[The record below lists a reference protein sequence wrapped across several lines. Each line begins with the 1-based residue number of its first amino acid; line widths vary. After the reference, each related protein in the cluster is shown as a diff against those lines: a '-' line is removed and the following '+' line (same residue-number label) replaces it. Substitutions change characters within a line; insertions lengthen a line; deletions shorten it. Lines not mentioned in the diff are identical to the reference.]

1 MGFFSRLFTWGK
13 SEANS
18 AMESL
23 EDPIKMADQ
32 GIRDLEQDLD
42 KSIKAL
48 ASVKASSITAKRE
61 LDKARQE
68 AVDYENKA
76 MTFLKAAEMG
86 KMSQDEADRMA
97 TQCLEKKSQKNQELP
112 MLQKNYEKYQAAV
125 EKLEGSVKS
134 LKAQIDKWK
143 NEAKMLKARAKVSE
157 ATANVNKQLAGID
170 STDTISMLERMKEK
184 VDQQEALA
192 DSYLEIAEQTQG
204 ADRDI
209 DSALQAL
216 GGSVEASSD
225 LAALKAKMSET
236 KAIAS
241 QVEEAKAISASSVSD
256 LDLLKQQ
263 MADKQTVEAE
273 QQADRPMQQAD
284 QAPME

>member
-1 MGFFSRLFTWGK
+1 MGFFKRLFTWTK
-13 SEANS
+13 AEANA
-18 AMESL
+18 AMDQL

-32 GIRDLEQDLD
+32 GIKDLEADLD

-48 ASVKASSITAKRE
+48 AGVKASCITAKRDY
-61 LDKARQE
+61 DKARQD

-76 MTFLKAAEMG
+76 MTFLKAAELG
-86 KMSQDEADRMA
+86 KMSQEEADRMA

-125 EKLEGSVKS
+125 EKLEASVKQ

-170 STDTISMLERMKEK
+170 STDTIAMLEKMKEK

-204 ADRDI
+204 TDRDI
-209 DSALQAL
+209 ESALQQL
-216 GGSVEASSD
+216 GGSVAASGD
-225 LAALKAKMSET
+225 LAALKAKMQES

-241 QVEEAKAISASSVSD
+241 SVEEPKAISNGSVSD
-256 LDLLKQQ
+256 LDMLKQQ
-263 MADKQTVEAE
+263 MAEKQTAS

-284 QAPME
+284 ESPME